1 MLLPGVK
8 HDQSQSGRKDKQAFL
23 LPILGG
29 HKKSGRLGKIFS
41 QKKEVWV
48 RSSVILAFKSLPKES
63 SVKDWK
69 ICHMA
74 TIWSFEGH
82 KTGVE
87 SQVSHRLYKREIL
100 WRNCRQFGLK
110 SFWGWHMASYCPESV
125 GACICLKGSHHMWW
139 VEYGFKTFT
148 LYLMMIMIMIIDII
162 MVMMIMMMMLMMII
176 IISLI
181 ISWFGERAAG
191 GSWQVSCAQ
200 RDICASNR
208 SSSSSLSSSASWSC
222 WWWWWWWTT

>member
-1 MLLPGVK
+1 
-8 HDQSQSGRKDKQAFL
+8 
-23 LPILGG
+23 
-29 HKKSGRLGKIFS
+29 
-41 QKKEVWV
+41 
-48 RSSVILAFKSLPKES
+48 
-63 SVKDWK
+63 
-69 ICHMA
+69 MA
-74 TIWSFEGH
+74 PIWSFEGH
-82 KTGVE
+82 KIGVE

-162 MVMMIMMMMLMMII
+162 MVMMIMMMMLMIII